1 MADKTKSPLLED
13 KVDEPTS
20 QRPASQHSNLRTKS
34 RTSTLSKQS
43 RHSDESTPL
52 LSRDIDQQEYRE
64 TDGDAERPSPAASSL
79 RSLQSATL
87 NAKNKGGPR
96 WTTILAVTILILLVI
111 VILSLGFA
119 APAVVEE
126 YSKEAIVFEPTNLSI
141 DSFTPGGVRARI
153 QGDFTM
159 DASRVRRKA
168 VRDLGKAGT
177 WIARAVESKPSKV
190 EVVLPE
196 YGDVLIGTAEVPP
209 IVVNIRNGH
218 INHLDFV
225 ADLTA
230 GDVDGI
236 RRIAID
242 WLHGRLNRL
251 SVKGTAK
258 VPIKSGIFSFGTKT
272 LSEYMVFEGRYPG
285 CHQNQSIEGI
295 LINA

>member
-1 MADKTKSPLLED
+1 MADNPKSPLLEGN
-13 KVDEPTS
+13 VDEPTP
-20 QRPASQHSNLRTKS
+20 QRPTSQHSNPRTKS

-52 LSRDIDQQEYRE
+52 LSRDIDQQEYRDA
-64 TDGDAERPSPAASSL
+64 DGDAERPSPAASSL

-87 NAKNKGGPR
+87 SAKNKGGPR
-96 WTTILAVTILILLVI
+96 WTTILAVTILILVVM
-111 VILSLGFA
+111 VILALGFA

-153 QGDFTM
+153 QGDFTL
-159 DASRVRRKA
+159 DASRVHKKA
-168 VRDLGKAGT
+168 VRDLGRAGT

-196 YGDVLIGTAEVPP
+196 YGDVLMGTAEIPP

-236 RRIAID
+236 RRIATD
-242 WLHGRLNRL
+242 WIHGRLNRL
-251 SVKGTAK
+251 RVKGTAK
-258 VPIKSGIFSFGTKT
+258 VPLKSGIFSLGTQT
-272 LSEYMVFEGRYPG
+272 VSEYMVFEGK
-285 CHQNQSIEGI
+285 HTH
-295 LINA
+295 